1 LIDSD
6 EPLLVGIQSL
16 IFEDEKIAEVSFYHP
31 DSEFKQLNRFDV
43 GGVSGI
49 IATVI
54 DICKNTP
61 YVNVWYFSAKM
72 HPYTTAK
79 ELSKRSSLYLRVS
92 KRLAAELG
100 LNFRTFS
107 AMGNNFFVLSKD
119 VISNDKIKRYI
130 DHIK

>member
-1 LIDSD
+1 
-6 EPLLVGIQSL
+6 
-16 IFEDEKIAEVSFYHP
+16 
-31 DSEFKQLNRFDV
+31 
-43 GGVSGI
+43 
-49 IATVI
+49 
-54 DICKNTP
+54 
-61 YVNVWYFSAKM
+61 M